1 MKYKYLLFDLDGT
14 LFDYDIAESTALEN
28 TFLQFRFSYNS
39 KYLDT
44 YREINHLI
52 WQDFENGKIAQKEL
66 KTKRFNQLGK
76 SLNLNLDSSTFSDTY
91 LINLSKGIDL
101 IDSAEELLKKLIN
114 KAKLYLITNGLTIVQ
129 RPRIENSTIGKYFKN
144 VIISEEVGF
153 AKPQKEIFDLA
164 FELMGNPNKDEVI
177 IIGDS
182 LSSDITGG
190 INYGIDTCWYNP
202 KRNKSDNNIIPTY
215 EIQELK
221 ELLKI
226 ILN

>member
-14 LFDYDIAESTALEN
+14 LFDYDKAESTALEN
-28 TFLQFRFSYNS
+28 TFLQFGFSYNS

-76 SLNLNLDSSTFSDTY
+76 SLSLNLDSSTFSDIY

-101 IDSAEELLKKLIN
+101 IDSADELLEKLIN

-129 RPRIENSTIGKYFKN
+129 RPRIKNSTIGKYFNN
-144 VIISEEVGF
+144 VIISEEIGF
-153 AKPQKEIFDLA
+153 AKPQKEIFDLT
-164 FELMGNPNKDEVI
+164 FELMGNPNKDEVL

-182 LSSDITGG
+182 LSSDISGG